1 MAPIVIIVALIALF
15 SPNSVSFIKT
25 SYINFLLAIVMFGM
39 GLTLRPNDLK
49 IVFSRPRDVAVG
61 VIAQFSIM
69 PFLGYILTVIFALP
83 TELAIGVILVGTCPG
98 GTSSNVIT
106 YLSKGDTALSVGM
119 TSTTTLMAPVVTP
132 LLTYIYAGQN
142 IDVDMMSM
150 FLSILEVV
158 VAPIALGFVINR
170 YFGKYTAKAVEI
182 LPVVSVAAITAIV
195 AAVVSANSARLA
207 DAGLL
212 ILVVVILHNV
222 CGYALGYVAA
232 MIAKMD
238 TTRCRA
244 VSIEVGMQNSGLASS
259 LAAAH
264 FAAYPLATVPGA
276 VFSVWHNVSGAIL
289 ANIFAK
295 RTEKL
300 EKLKESEN
308 TDLE

>member
-1 MAPIVIIVALIALF
+1 MAPIVIIVALFALF

-25 SYINFLLAIVMFGM
+25 SYINYLLAVVMFGM

-69 PFLGYILTVIFALP
+69 PFLGYILTVIFSLP

-119 TSTTTLMAPVVTP
+119 TATTTLMAPVMTP

-142 IDVDMMSM
+142 IDVNMMSM

-158 VAPIALGFVINR
+158 AVPIALGFIINR
-170 YFGKYTAKAVEI
+170 FFGKFTAKAVDV
-182 LPVVSVAAITAIV
+182 LPLVSVVAITAIV
-195 AAVVSANSARLA
+195 ASVVSANSARLT

-222 CGYALGYVAA
+222 CGYILGYGAA
-232 MIAKMD
+232 KLARMD

-259 LAAAH
+259 LAAVH

-276 VFSVWHNVSGAIL
+276 VFSVWHNVSGAIM
-289 ANIFAK
+289 ANWYAK
-295 RTEKL
+295 RTEKA
-300 EKLKESEN
+300 EKAEQTE
-308 TDLE
+308 

>member
-1 MAPIVIIVALIALF
+1 MAPIVIIVALFALF

-25 SYINFLLAIVMFGM
+25 SYINYLLAVVMFGM
-39 GLTLRPNDLK
+39 GLTLKPNDLK

-69 PFLGYILTVIFALP
+69 PFLGYVLTVIFSLP

-119 TSTTTLMAPVVTP
+119 TATTTLMAPVMTP

-158 VAPIALGFVINR
+158 AVPIALGFIINR
-170 YFGKYTAKAVEI
+170 FFGKFTAKAVDV
-182 LPVVSVAAITAIV
+182 LPLVSVVAITAIV
-195 AAVVSANSARLA
+195 ASVVSANSARLT

-212 ILVVVILHNV
+212 ILAVVVLHNV
-222 CGYALGYVAA
+222 CGYLLGYGAA
-232 MIAKMD
+232 KLARMD

-259 LAAAH
+259 LAAVH

-276 VFSVWHNVSGAIL
+276 VFSVWHNVSGAIM
-289 ANIFAK
+289 ANWYAK
-295 RTEKL
+295 RTEQT
-300 EKLKESEN
+300 EKAGQTE
-308 TDLE
+308 